1 LKLLDPEK
9 LQNLELPEIPEANTS
24 IKEVVYRSSMHHIE
38 DDISSHTESSRFN
51 LFTGYQTLTEREE
64 SFKIKE
70 SMTVHCGF
78 CNENRFQ
85 VSAVDREYMRYCK
98 VVVATCAFGGGDDLH
113 QPIGMTENSIRKVC
127 YVAFWDEVTRVSQ
140 EEEGNK
146 IGEDNVIGLWRIILV
161 SDLPFSD
168 QRLNGKIPKLI
179 SHRLFPM
186 ARYSIWVDSKSQF
199 RRDPLGVLEALLWRS
214 NSSLALSEHG
224 ARSSLYD
231 EAKAIVKKHKATPEE
246 VEVQLDQYR
255 KDGIPDEKKFN
266 GRKALAEASVIV
278 RDHAPSTNLFMCLW
292 FNEVVRFT
300 SRDQLSFPYVLRRLR
315 PPGVHL
321 FPVCARKDLVNSFG
335 HRRKVK
341 PLVKDA
347 R

>member
-1 LKLLDPEK
+1 
-9 LQNLELPEIPEANTS
+9 
-24 IKEVVYRSSMHHIE
+24 
-38 DDISSHTESSRFN
+38 
-51 LFTGYQTLTEREE
+51 
-64 SFKIKE
+64 
-70 SMTVHCGF
+70 
-78 CNENRFQ
+78 
-85 VSAVDREYMRYCK
+85 MRYCK

-113 QPIGMTENSIRKVC
+113 QPIGMTENSFRKVC
-127 YVAFWDEVTRVSQ
+127 YVAFWDEVTRAAQ
-140 EEEGNK
+140 EEEGNM
-146 IGEDNVIGLWRIILV
+146 IGEDNKIGLWRIILV

-246 VEVQLDQYR
+246 VKVQLDQYR
-255 KDGIPDEKKFN
+255 QDGIPDEKRFN
-266 GRKALAEASVIV
+266 GKKALAEASVIV
-278 RDHAPSTNLFMCLW
+278 RDHGPSTNLFMCLW